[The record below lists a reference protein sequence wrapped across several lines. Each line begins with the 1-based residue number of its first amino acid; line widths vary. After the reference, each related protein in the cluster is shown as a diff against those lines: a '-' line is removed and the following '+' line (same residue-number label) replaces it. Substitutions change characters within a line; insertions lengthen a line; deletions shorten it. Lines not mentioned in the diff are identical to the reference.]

1 MEKDLV
7 YFGEDGITS
16 TSANHIA
23 NMAKEYYQT
32 LESQLKGISFYK
44 ESVTVIGSDVKTVL
58 QEGLNNNLEDLEE
71 KLLKIAE
78 AKSLI
83 AWLREANSAK
93 NDLLCEIHNLYS
105 FTSEYC
111 KRTEQELPKEPEEP
125 KYMSEDDYLAT
136 LSIKERNRFYELETK
151 CAVFGEYI
159 HPSGAFAIQ
168 RKELMENIQKPSKIK
183 GVGRDT
189 MIYTYEPT
197 TSVEDVDNA
206 FFKLQAKH
214 REFQAE
220 LNGMKH
226 DMTTAIESDT
236 IQKRAEYTANYNMYK
251 DKMAALNNELKD
263 YIRKETYRISK
274 LKIVIPNKLMGIYNT
289 INSLGK

>member
-7 YFGEDGITS
+7 YFGEGGLTS

-32 LESQLKGISFYK
+32 LESQLNGISLYK
-44 ESVTVIGSDVKTVL
+44 ESVTVIGCDVKTVL
-58 QEGLNNNLEDLEE
+58 QEGTNNNLEGLEE

-83 AWLREANSAK
+83 AWLREAIKAK
-93 NDLLCEIHNLYS
+93 ENLSSEINRLS
-105 FTSEYC
+105 TKEYC
-111 KRTEQELPKEPEEP
+111 KRTEQELPKEPDMP

-136 LSIKERNRFYELETK
+136 LSIKERNRFYELDTK
-151 CAVFGEYI
+151 CSVFGEYI
-159 HPSGAFAIQ
+159 HPNGAFSEQ
-168 RKELMENIQKPSKIK
+168 RKALKEYIQKPSRVK
-183 GVGRDT
+183 GGGRDT

-197 TSVEDVDNA
+197 ASVEDVDNA

-214 REFQAE
+214 REYQAE

-226 DMTTAIESDT
+226 DMKTAIEADT
-236 IQKRAEYTANYNMYK
+236 IQKRTEYTAEYHTYN
-251 DKMAALNNELKD
+251 DKMVALNHECKD
-263 YIRKETYRISK
+263 YIRKEANRIAN

>member
-7 YFGEDGITS
+7 YFGEGGLTS

-23 NMAKEYYQT
+23 NMAKEYYQY
-32 LESQLKGISFYK
+32 LESQLNGISLYK
-44 ESVTVIGSDVKTVL
+44 ESMSVIGSDVKTVL
-58 QEGLNNNLEDLEE
+58 QEGTNNNLDDLEE

-83 AWLREANSAK
+83 AWIREAIKAK
-93 NDLLCEIHNLYS
+93 ENLSNEINRLS
-105 FTSEYC
+105 TKEYC
-111 KRTEQELPKEPEEP
+111 KRTEQEYPKEPEMP
-125 KYMSEDDYLAT
+125 KYMGDNDYLAT

-151 CAVFGEYI
+151 CAVIGEYI
-159 HPSGAFAIQ
+159 HLDGAFAEQ
-168 RKELMENIQKPSKIK
+168 RKELMKYIQKPSRVQ

-197 TSVEDVDNA
+197 VSVEDVDNA

-226 DMTTAIESDT
+226 EMTTAIEADT
-236 IQKRAEYTANYNMYK
+236 IQKRTQYTVEYHTYN
-251 DKMAALNNELKD
+251 DKMVALNNECKN
-263 YIRKETYRISK
+263 YIRKEANRISK